1 MTMRKICEE
10 CPDYCK
16 ECLEDNQVKYVLEI
30 EEYDNPRFKPL
41 FYGFTSLESL
51 ADFVLNMDHWKFG
64 ILRAYSFDGIDFI
77 EPWE

>member
-1 MTMRKICEE
+1 MIIRKICED

-30 EEYDNPRFKPL
+30 EEYDNPVFKPL
-41 FYGFTSLESL
+41 IYAFTSLESL

-64 ILRAYSFDGIDFI
+64 ILRTYSIDCIDFV
-77 EPWE
+77 EPME